1 MAVELFHGYTYS
13 GCPVAAA
20 AGLATRD
27 IFEQEGLVERA
38 AAMSPK
44 FLEGLFALKDLP
56 AVTDIRGY
64 GLFGTLDIAPLERP
78 GLRGAKLTQE
88 LFEAGLIIKMTG
100 DALLVSPPF
109 ICEDKHLDELFTKI
123 RDVLKSH

>member
-1 MAVELFHGYTYS
+1 
-13 GCPVAAA
+13 VASA

-27 IFEQEGLVERA
+27 IFEEEGLVERA

-44 FLEGLFALKDLP
+44 FLEGLFELKDLP
-56 AVTDIRGY
+56 VVTDIRGY

-78 GLRGAKLTQE
+78 GLRGARLTQE
-88 LFEAGLIIKMTG
+88 LFEAGLIIKMTS

-109 ICEDKHLDELFTKI
+109 ICEDQHLDELFTKI
-123 RDVLKSH
+123 RDVLKTH